1 MQEIIKNPGIAFDTS
16 E

>member
-1 MQEIIKNPGIAFDTS
+1 MQEIIKNPGIAFDTL